1 MDRVTVYLGL
11 GSNLGS
17 REGNLDRCLRCLTG
31 NHLPGQE
38 DATAPEELFKP
49 GGLSLVRASKIYET
63 EPWGFTDQGR
73 FLNRVVEVSTAV
85 SPRELL
91 AGIKELE
98 SSLGREP
105 VERFGPRVID
115 IDILL
120 YGSETVDLPDLQIP
134 HPRLHQR
141 AFVLVPL
148 AEMAP
153 AMIHPSLG
161 ISIGELA
168 HRVNGKDGVNKWPE
182 KS

>member
-1 MDRVTVYLGL
+1 MERVAVYLGL
-11 GSNLGS
+11 GSNLGC
-17 REGNLDRCLRCLTG
+17 RERNLDRCVQRLTG
-31 NHLPGQE
+31 QRVFDRDGLP
-38 DATAPEELFKP
+38 APEELFKS
-49 GGLSLVRASKIYET
+49 GDVRLVRSSNTYET
-63 EPWGFTDQGR
+63 EPWGFPDQGP
-73 FLNRVVEVSTAV
+73 FLNRVLEISTAV
-85 SPRELL
+85 PPPELL

-98 SSLGREP
+98 SRLGREP
-105 VERFGPRVID
+105 GERYGPRIID

-120 YGSETVDLPDLQIP
+120 YGRKIVDLPDLQIP

-153 AMIHPSLG
+153 DLVHPSLG

-168 HRVNGKDGVNKWPE
+168 RRVDGRDGVRKWSG